1 MNRDD
6 FEVMMTANIQ
16 ELIKDTA
23 SSSQAYQET
32 TTGKQNK
39 SLQKHNGLE
48 MLKNKRQRNVT
59 LPKVIEISRK
69 ARFLKFSFKYQL

>member
-39 SLQKHNGLE
+39 SLQKHTGLE
-48 MLKNKRQRNVT
+48 MLKNKRQRKH
-59 LPKVIEISRK
+59 LRS
-69 ARFLKFSFKYQL
+69 SQLRTKERIPFRG